1 MKIYIQD
8 CVTEYRAFD
17 GCVSQREIELND
29 RQWTDVF
36 TSLYANSVD
45 SADLQI
51 DLDLGFRVA
60 VTI

>member
-8 CVTEYRAFD
+8 CVTEYRAFT
-17 GCVSQREIELND
+17 GCVSQREVELND

-36 TSLYANSVD
+36 RSLYANSVD
-45 SADLQI
+45 SADLQV

-60 VTI
+60 VCI